1 MKLLQI
7 ELTLYKPLMHNGV
20 KHILVEDMPNTTVI
34 AGENGSGKSS
44 LLRECT
50 PYPACRTD
58 YEKNGSKR
66 VVYLHNGILF
76 TLTSDF
82 SKTTCP
88 HSFVKNGVELNESG
102 TTEVQ
107 EELVEASFG
116 LTDVIRKL
124 MSGSYKICSMGRPER
139 KSLILATYPS
149 SLSFLLE
156 KYKSVYA
163 RLRTA
168 QGNIK
173 MLSQREQTIKTAM
186 MSTDVLAMHK
196 HMKRDLDKGLL
207 AVDTDIYTIKKS
219 IENISDIIRKKEKEL
234 EQIDMTG
241 IDKSTPPEEWP
252 AIQTILS
259 ELKSLVAQDIPLG
272 EDKTLDKRIGS
283 LATRE
288 QLLEQS
294 IQVRTNMAESLRD
307 DMTRYQECLSKNNQ
321 ENIDECKRLIEVQNT
336 IIQNTVVDPA
346 YPVLTETEYA
356 SLEQS
361 MRSLLDGM
369 NDLRSL
375 ARTFISNQE
384 MTDLEM
390 EFQKCQS
397 EISSLETLIQDTE
410 QDLANVTARRDRQAK
425 YTWPDTCTENCM
437 LRRSMVSILTD
448 LNAQIDQLTSQIVS
462 SKEKLAATESA
473 RERLR
478 TRLEE
483 GRLTRPLISRLET
496 YFTRVSWGDF
506 VLNNVSFVEAMNQN
520 PTAIHNRIL
529 RLQENAKNALQVKD
543 AKEMKQVLEAKLS
556 NLENSSAPAEQL
568 IRENLVKAEM
578 NLNNT
583 IRDLDKD
590 KLDLTII
597 RKETDVRKRQK
608 AISGLME
615 NVVRAYSVLR
625 QVYYIRKE
633 IEFYQTVVIPD
644 LSEKRIALQNK
655 IMELD
660 TIIKEQD
667 SYLIRLNEEIRPEL
681 AKLKAHAEDLA
692 VLEAQLNPNKGIPY
706 LYTAKYI
713 NSILTLTNKFI
724 SRVWSYPM
732 ELQYLDDK
740 NESFDYSFPVI
751 LNGNSSIK
759 DISMASAGQ
768 QAIINLC
775 FTLAICIFR
784 QYTQDYPL
792 VLDEVTINL
801 SIQHQNNL
809 VLFINELLS
818 QNDQILQILLV
829 DHCIDVCSSFTSIAQ
844 MVCLSPD
851 MDVDSEWVRIGVIE

>member
-1 MKLLQI
+1 M
-7 ELTLYKPLMHNGV
+7 
-20 KHILVEDMPNTTVI
+20 
-34 AGENGSGKSS
+34 
-44 LLRECT
+44 
-50 PYPACRTD
+50 
-58 YEKNGSKR
+58 
-66 VVYLHNGILF
+66 
-76 TLTSDF
+76 TSDF
-82 SKTTCP
+82 SKATCP

-107 EELVEASFG
+107 EELVEANFG

-163 RLRTA
+163 RLRTT

-173 MLSQREQTIKTAM
+173 MLSQREQSIKTAM
-186 MSTDVLAMHK
+186 MSTDVLTMHK

-219 IENISDIIRKKEKEL
+219 IENISDIIRKKEKDL

-241 IDKSTPPEEWP
+241 IDKNTPPEEWP
-252 AIQTILS
+252 AVQTILS

-272 EDKTLDKRIGS
+272 EDKALDERIGS

-321 ENIDECKRLIEVQNT
+321 ENIDECKRLIDVQNT

-397 EISSLETLIQDTE
+397 EISSLETLIRDTE

-448 LNAQIDQLTSQIVS
+448 LNAQIDQLTSQIAS
-462 SKEKLAATESA
+462 SKEKLVATESA
-473 RERLR
+473 REQLR

-590 KLDLTII
+590 KMDLTII

-608 AISGLME
+608 AVSCLME

-625 QVYYIRKE
+625 QIYYIRKE

-713 NSILTLTNKFI
+713 NSILALTNKFI